1 MSLTA
6 LITGGSSGLGYSIAT
21 LLAQRGYNIIIL
33 ARDSQRIDA
42 ACQRLSVHP
51 VSRRGITC
59 DITREEDLRAAA
71 KIVEQEFGTI
81 DFLVLNAG
89 EVTVRLLGEYGT
101 VADLKKDMEVDLWGT
116 IQSAWFFVPF
126 LAKGAKVLMISSG
139 FGLMGAAGY
148 SVYCAAKAGVIN
160 FGEALRRELLHR
172 HIQVYV
178 ACPGDMDT
186 PQFHGEI
193 ASQPDWMKAKNSP
206 RRVMSPEKTAQKILG
221 RCTGSSKFLII
232 TGADVRLL
240 AFATKLLPRRWRDKL
255 IDGMLPLPG

>member
-6 LITGGSSGLGYSIAT
+6 LITGGSSGLGYSMAT
-21 LLAQRGYNIIIL
+21 LLAQQGYNIIIL

-42 ACQRLSVHP
+42 ACRRLSVHS
-51 VSRRGITC
+51 VSLRGIAC
-59 DITREEDLRAAA
+59 DITQEGDLRHAA

-81 DFLVLNAG
+81 DILMLNAG
-89 EVTVRLLGEYGT
+89 EVTVRLLGEYSN
-101 VADLKKDMEVDLWGT
+101 VIDLKKDLEIDLWGT
-116 IQSAWFFVPF
+116 VQSAWFFLPF
-126 LAKGAKVLMISSG
+126 LAEGSKVLMISSG

-186 PQFHGEI
+186 PQLHGEI
-193 ASQPDWMKAKNSP
+193 ACQPDWMKAKNSP
-206 RRVMSPEKTAQKILG
+206 RRVMSPERTAQKILG
-221 RCTGSSKFLII
+221 KCTGRSKFLII
-232 TGADVRLL
+232 TGSDVRLL
-240 AFATKLLPRRWRDKL
+240 SCATKLLPRRWRDRL